1 MQRLRIVQV
10 GLGRWGRDWATRV
23 LPQVPAV
30 ELVGCVDENP
40 DSLAETVKAGIIGPD
55 GCYASLEAA
64 IARSAPGAALVT
76 TDLRSHVPVVLS
88 ALDAGLHVISEKPLA
103 PSLDDAV
110 MVVDRAANVGRTL
123 MVSQN
128 YRFFPAVRAVQRLVR
143 ERTLGEPVHIDLD
156 FRRFSPP
163 PAGTRQG
170 HRGWATTAPPGHV
183 DPPLR
188 PHAGRS
194 WCRADQCVLPD
205 LEPSWSM
212 YRDPPEGT
220 AIITFGDL
228 NVSYRGSWVNPRA
241 TTLWAG
247 EWRMEFEDGEIWW
260 TSRGD
265 NQTATEDEVW
275 TYDHRGNRER
285 FPLDKLP
292 VVDRAGSLSA
302 FANAIAHEAV
312 PESSGLENLG
322 SLALAFAAVRSAAYG
337 ELVRIE
343 TSAYG
348 GPNTDGAQYRQA
360 QYRQAEGRRSECG
373 RAAPS
378 GEDFW
383 PAAQKGITVT
393 DVWSASSRTRSAGAP
408 PAEVGWPPCLSS
420 GALRSVGWTDKGG
433 GELSRRRA
441 EPSRC

>member
-1 MQRLRIVQV
+1 LGRLRIVQV
-10 GLGRWGRDWATRV
+10 GLGRWGRDWATRA

-55 GCYASLEAA
+55 SCYGSLEAA
-64 IARSAPGAALVT
+64 VGRSAPEAALVT

-88 ALDAGLHVISEKPLA
+88 ALDAGLHVIAEKPLA
-103 PSLDDAV
+103 PSLDDAI
-110 MVVDRAANVGRTL
+110 MVVRRAANVGRTL

-143 ERTLGEPVHIDLD
+143 ERTLGEPIHIDLD

-163 PAGTRQG
+163 PPGTRQG
-170 HRGWATTAPPGHV
+170 HRGWAQPLLLDMSIHHFDLMRGVLGVEPTSVFCRTWNPP
-183 DPPLR
+183 
-188 PHAGRS
+188 
-194 WCRADQCVLPD
+194 
-205 LEPSWSM
+205 WSM

-220 AIITFGDL
+220 AIIAFGDL

-275 TYDHRGNRER
+275 TYDHRGNRAR

-292 VVDRAGSLSA
+292 VVDRAGALSA
-302 FANAIAHEAV
+302 FANAVAQGAV
-312 PESSGLENLG
+312 PESSGLQNLG
-322 SLALAFAAVRSAAYG
+322 SLALAFAAVSSAARG
-337 ELVRIE
+337 EIVRIE
-343 TSAYG
+343 SGTYD
-348 GPNTDGAQYRQA
+348 GPNADGLTLGGLTADRPSADGARP
-360 QYRQAEGRRSECG
+360 AEKT
-373 RAAPS
+373 S
-378 GEDFW
+378 GTL
-383 PAAQKGITVT
+383 QKE
-393 DVWSASSRTRSAGAP
+393 ASS
-408 PAEVGWPPCLSS
+408 
-420 GALRSVGWTDKGG
+420 
-433 GELSRRRA
+433 
-441 EPSRC
+441 